1 MPLLTTTTKTN
12 ARIAELGSNI
22 AAHLAAAATA
32 ANAIV
37 ANVLALDDVQLA
49 DWLNAQG
56 DELETLLGAHSQL
69 GEAINNASGIASGI
83 LDASGLT
90 TPATTVDLR
99 SVTEKLAAQH
109 RAIELTDSGW
119 IVKPLPKPEPEPEPE
134 QPTTDQ

>member
-37 ANVLALDDVQLA
+37 ASVLALDDTELA

-56 DELETLLGAHSQL
+56 NELETLLGAHSQL
-69 GEAINNASGIASGI
+69 GAAINGASGIASGI
-83 LDASGLT
+83 LEASGLT
-90 TPATTVDLR
+90 APTATVDLR
-99 SVTEKLAAQH
+99 SVAEKLAAQN

-119 IVKPLPKPEPEPEPE
+119 IVKPLPKPEPEPEQLE
-134 QPTTDQ
+134 QPTI

>member
-22 AAHLAAAATA
+22 AAHLAACATA

-37 ANVLALDDVQLA
+37 ASVLALDDTELA

-69 GEAINNASGIASGI
+69 GEAINAAATVAQAVLENAVSI
-83 LDASGLT
+83 
-90 TPATTVDLR
+90 PAVDTR
-99 SVTEKLAAQH
+99 SVPEKLAAA
-109 RAIELTDSGW
+109 RRVLAFDGAFT
-119 IVKPLPKPEPEPEPE
+119 VTTLPPEPAEEPPAV
-134 QPTTDQ
+134 PAASDS

>member
-22 AAHLAAAATA
+22 AAHLAACATA

-37 ANVLALDDVQLA
+37 ASVLALDDTELA

-69 GEAINNASGIASGI
+69 GEAINGASGIAFGI
-83 LDASGLT
+83 LEASGLT
-90 TPATTVDLR
+90 APIATVDLR

-119 IVKPLPKPEPEPEPE
+119 IVKPLPKPEPEPE
-134 QPTTDQ
+134 QPITDQ